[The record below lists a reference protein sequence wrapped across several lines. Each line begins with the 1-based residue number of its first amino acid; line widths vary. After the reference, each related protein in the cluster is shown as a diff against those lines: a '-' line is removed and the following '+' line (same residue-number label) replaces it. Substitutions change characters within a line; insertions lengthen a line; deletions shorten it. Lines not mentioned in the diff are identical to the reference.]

1 MKLVFPTYKY
11 KKSYEELI
19 QSAKNNN
26 DLDFIKTIYDDKISF
41 SQILKKTNK
50 NRQEQPIFWII
61 LHEIVIGFV
70 ELDLVKSN
78 LFCYIKK
85 EQRHKGYA
93 TKAVSLVIEK
103 MQELKISKILIECE
117 KNNFYWEKVIIS
129 NHGTLLKTDKEIKIY
144 SINI

>member
-1 MKLVFPTYKY
+1 M
-11 KKSYEELI
+11 
-19 QSAKNNN
+19 
-26 DLDFIKTIYDDKISF
+26 
-41 SQILKKTNK
+41 
-50 NRQEQPIFWII
+50 
-61 LHEIVIGFV
+61 HEIVIGFV

-93 TKAVSLVIEK
+93 TKSVSLVIEK
-103 MQELKISKILIECE
+103 MQELKIPKILIECE